1 MREHENC
8 SQEKLED
15 VEITDDDLTPAELQA
30 FKRAVASGQL
40 NKFVDSWVP
49 WWNLPEAGT
58 AQLSASGTSKIS
70 IQDPGSLLSQAS

>member
-1 MREHENC
+1 M
-8 SQEKLED
+8 
-15 VEITDDDLTPAELQA
+15 EITDDDLTPAELQA

-40 NKFVDSWVP
+40 NKFVDAWVP

-70 IQDPGSLLSQAS
+70 IQESGKMSAQTS